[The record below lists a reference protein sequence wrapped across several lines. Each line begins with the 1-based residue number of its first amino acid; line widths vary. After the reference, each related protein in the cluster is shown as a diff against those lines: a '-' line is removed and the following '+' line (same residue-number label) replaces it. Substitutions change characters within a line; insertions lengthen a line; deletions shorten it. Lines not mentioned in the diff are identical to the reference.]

1 MERYYERL
9 DYALGKFLRICG
21 EIGEKRGGD
30 LKVQRIV
37 GEKLFYKVN
46 KSWFWNTT
54 MLRSMSVEDFDIL
67 ITKLTIRTPIY
78 FKSKK
83 PIDGFDADTTF
94 LVKEI
99 PSYGLLKIYYYDG
112 LLELFVFFYKKDFIK
127 HLEDGA
133 YYEVE
138 NINYKPR

>member
-1 MERYYERL
+1 
-9 DYALGKFLRICG
+9 
-21 EIGEKRGGD
+21 
-30 LKVQRIV
+30 
-37 GEKLFYKVN
+37 
-46 KSWFWNTT
+46 
-54 MLRSMSVEDFDIL
+54 MSVEDFDIL